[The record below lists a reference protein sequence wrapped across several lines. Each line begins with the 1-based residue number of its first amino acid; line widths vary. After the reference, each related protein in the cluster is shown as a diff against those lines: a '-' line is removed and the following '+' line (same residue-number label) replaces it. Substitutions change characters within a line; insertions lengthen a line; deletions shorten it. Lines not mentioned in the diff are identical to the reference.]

1 MRGKSTSP
9 DVGWALAHADKVL
22 PTVRRHAFTLVELLV
37 VVSMIAVLM
46 AILLPLLGRARLVA
60 KSVNCQSNLRQC
72 GLAFW
77 ATETESETDGR
88 LGQWETVKA
97 RLYQTQDPLLCPLA
111 TKVLWDTWEQALAE
125 SSAATGRGATFA
137 AWGHRVQ
144 PDGKPGPR
152 GSYGANSW
160 AFADLPPPP
169 SASKEFRAYYRWQ
182 WLPSEMEGR
191 AYVPVLLDSRYP
203 AARPDDRRDAPPAA
217 EDLWGPWFI
226 GISDFCINRH
236 QGHVNALFGDA
247 SVRKTGLK
255 ELWTLKWHKQFD
267 TSNRWTK
274 AGGVQP
280 EDWPVWMRR
289 FKDY

>member
-1 MRGKSTSP
+1 M
-9 DVGWALAHADKVL
+9 
-22 PTVRRHAFTLVELLV
+22 
-37 VVSMIAVLM
+37 
-46 AILLPLLGRARLVA
+46 
-60 KSVNCQSNLRQC
+60 
-72 GLAFW
+72 
-77 ATETESETDGR
+77 
-88 LGQWETVKA
+88 
-97 RLYQTQDPLLCPLA
+97 
-111 TKVLWDTWEQALAE
+111 
-125 SSAATGRGATFA
+125 
-137 AWGHRVQ
+137 
-144 PDGKPGPR
+144 
-152 GSYGANSW
+152 
-160 AFADLPPPP
+160 
-169 SASKEFRAYYRWQ
+169 
-182 WLPSEMEGR
+182 
-191 AYVPVLLDSRYP
+191 PVLLDSRYP

-274 AGGVQP
+274 AGGVLP